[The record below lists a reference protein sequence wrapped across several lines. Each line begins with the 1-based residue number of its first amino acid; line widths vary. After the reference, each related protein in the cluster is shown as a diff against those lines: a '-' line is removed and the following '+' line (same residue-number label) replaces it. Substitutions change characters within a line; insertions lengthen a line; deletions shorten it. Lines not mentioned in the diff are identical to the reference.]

1 VKRHVCRRGGDWVSR
16 YPGTSSLPW
25 WERDRVRGICLLF
38 VLILGLS
45 ITSMAGAGSEAK
57 PSLAIL
63 PFYVERIEKP
73 ARGVISCPL
82 CKGIYK
88 YGEIV
93 PGSESPL
100 TQLFYTKIEALGRFK
115 TLPLE
120 QVEETLSPSLKKQF
134 GEKPIPTTIQIG
146 NELGVDFLFVGFLFR
161 FEERIGSHIGAE
173 KPASVGFDVHLIRLR
188 DGKMVWTGIFDETQ
202 RPLSENLF
210 KIGSFFRRKA
220 SWLTAE
226 ELSRVGMDEMLKR
239 FPGYKELE
247 EMP

>member
-1 VKRHVCRRGGDWVSR
+1 MTTIKSESINLKV
-16 YPGTSSLPW
+16 SSLLFLLMGILLLVNNPW
-25 WERDRVRGICLLF
+25 LP
-38 VLILGLS
+38 
-45 ITSMAGAGSEAK
+45 EAAAEVK

-63 PFYVERIEKP
+63 PFYAERIEKP

-82 CKGIYK
+82 CKRIYK
-88 YGEIV
+88 CGEV
-93 PGSESPL
+93 VKGSESIL
-100 TQLFYTKIEALGRFK
+100 TQLFYTKIETFGRFK
-115 TLPLE
+115 IIPLE
-120 QVEETLSPSLKKQF
+120 QVEEIFSPTLKKQF
-134 GEKPIPTTIQIG
+134 EEKPIPTTFQIG
-146 NELGVDFLFVGFLFR
+146 RELGVDFLFVGFLFR

-188 DGKMVWTGIFDETQ
+188 DGKMVWIGRFDETQ